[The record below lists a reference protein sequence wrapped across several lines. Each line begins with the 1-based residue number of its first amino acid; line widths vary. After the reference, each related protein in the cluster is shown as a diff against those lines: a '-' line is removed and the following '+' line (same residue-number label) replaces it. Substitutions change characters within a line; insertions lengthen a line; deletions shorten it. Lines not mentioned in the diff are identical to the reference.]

1 MGKLRVLVVEDEP
14 IVAMD
19 IQHRLRK
26 LGYAVVRVVP
36 SGEDAVA
43 AARELS
49 PDLMLM
55 DIMLEGRMDGIETAA
70 TIRETQDVPVI
81 YLTAYADE
89 KTLQRAKITEPLGYI
104 IKPFE
109 DREIHSIIEIA
120 RYKHEAERRKREH
133 EQWMKAALQS
143 IGDGLITTDRQGR
156 ITYVNGAAEV
166 MTGTA
171 RTVALGMGLDE
182 VFHVAEEDTPD
193 RVEDLVAQVVENC
206 HVVGLD
212 SAWLMLAGGKRLPVE
227 VYATPILDHRRAVDG
242 VAVAFS
248 DISGRKRSME
258 ALQNS
263 VVQMRR
269 TLEQTVAALAATAE
283 KRDPYT
289 AGHQQRVAALA
300 AALAGKLGLN
310 GDKVD
315 GLRVACLLHDL
326 GKISIPAE
334 ILAKPGR
341 LTDLE
346 FTIMKTHPGAGY
358 DILKG
363 VSFPWPVAETVLQHH
378 ERLDGSGYPNGLS
391 GADILPEARI
401 LGVADVVE
409 AMSSHRPYRA
419 ALGVRKALGEIA
431 ARRGTVYDPDVADAC
446 RELFEKDGFTLD

>member
-1 MGKLRVLVVEDEP
+1 MGKLRILVVEDES

-26 LGYAVVRVVP
+26 LGYAVVRVAP
-36 SGEDAVA
+36 SGEEALA
-43 AARELS
+43 AARELA
-49 PDLMLM
+49 PDLVLM

-70 TIRETQDVPVI
+70 AIREAQDVPVI

-89 KTLQRAKITEPLGYI
+89 KTLARAKITEPFGYI

-109 DREIHSIIEIA
+109 DREIHSSIEIA
-120 RYKHEAERRKREH
+120 RYKHEAELRKREN

-143 IGDGLITTDRQGR
+143 IGDGLITTDRKGR
-156 ITYVNGAAEV
+156 VTYVNGAAEV
-166 MTGTA
+166 MTGA
-171 RTVALGMGLDE
+171 SRAVALGMGLDE
-182 VFHVAEEDTPD
+182 VFRIADEDTPD
-193 RVEDLVAQVVENC
+193 LLEDLVGQVVADC

-212 SAWLMLAGGKRLPVE
+212 SAWLMLAGDKRLPVE
-227 VYATPILDHRRAVDG
+227 VYATPILDHRQGVDG

-258 ALQNS
+258 ALKNS
-263 VVQMRR
+263 VDQMRR
-269 TLEQTVAALAATAE
+269 TMEQTVAALAATAE

-300 AALAGKLGLN
+300 EALARKLGVN
-310 GDKVD
+310 GDRRD

-334 ILAKPGR
+334 ILAKPAR
-341 LTDLE
+341 LTDIE
-346 FTIMKTHPGAGY
+346 FSIMKTHPEAAY

-363 VSFPWPVAETVLQHH
+363 VSFPWPVADMVLQHH
-378 ERLDGSGYPNGLS
+378 ERLDGSGYPGGLT

-401 LGVADVVE
+401 LAVADVVE

-419 ALGVRKALGEIA
+419 ALGLAKALGEIA
-431 ARRGTVYDPDVADAC
+431 SRRGTAYDAEVVDAC
-446 RELFEKDGFTLD
+446 VDLFEKDGFTLE

>member
-1 MGKLRVLVVEDEP
+1 MGKLRILVVEDES

-26 LGYAVVRVVP
+26 LGYAVVRVAP
-36 SGEDAVA
+36 SGEEALA
-43 AARELS
+43 AARELT
-49 PDLMLM
+49 PDLVLM
-55 DIMLEGRMDGIETAA
+55 DIMLDGRMDGIETAA
-70 TIRETQDVPVI
+70 AIRETQDVPII

-89 KTLQRAKITEPLGYI
+89 KTLARAKITEPFGYI

-109 DREIHSIIEIA
+109 DREIHSSIEMA

-143 IGDGLITTDRQGR
+143 IGDGLITTDRRGR
-156 ITYVNGAAEV
+156 VTYVNGAAEV
-166 MTGTA
+166 MTGVSRA
-171 RTVALGMGLDE
+171 VALGMGLDE
-182 VFHVAEEDTPD
+182 VFRIADEDTPD
-193 RVEDLVAQVVENC
+193 RLEDLVGQVAEDC

-212 SAWLMLAGGKRLPVE
+212 SAWLLLAGDKRLPVE
-227 VYATPILDHRRAVDG
+227 VYATPILGHRRGVDG
-242 VAVAFS
+242 VAVAFA

-258 ALQNS
+258 ALKNS
-263 VVQMRR
+263 VAQMR
-269 TLEQTVAALAATAE
+269 TTMEQTVAALAATAE

-300 AALAGKLGLN
+300 EALAGKLGVN
-310 GDKVD
+310 GDRRD

-334 ILAKPGR
+334 ILAKPAR
-341 LTDLE
+341 LTDIE
-346 FTIMKTHPGAGY
+346 FSIMKTHPEAAY

-363 VSFPWPVAETVLQHH
+363 VSFPWPVADMVLQHH
-378 ERLDGSGYPNGLS
+378 ERLDGSGYPGGLT

-401 LGVADVVE
+401 LAVADVVE

-419 ALGVRKALGEIA
+419 ALGLAKALGEIA
-431 ARRGTVYDPDVADAC
+431 SRRGTAYDAEVVDAC
-446 RELFEKDGFTLD
+446 VELFEKDGFILE

>member
-1 MGKLRVLVVEDEP
+1 MGKLRILVVEDEP

-36 SGEDAVA
+36 SGEEAVE
-43 AARELS
+43 AARELA

-55 DIMLEGRMDGIETAA
+55 DIMLEGRMDGIETAGA
-70 TIRETQDVPVI
+70 IREERDVPVI

-89 KTLQRAKITEPLGYI
+89 KTLARAKITEPFGYI

-109 DREIHSIIEIA
+109 DREIHSSIEMA
-120 RYKHEAERRKREH
+120 RYKYEAERRKREH

-143 IGDGLITTDRQGR
+143 IGDGLITTDRKGR
-156 ITYVNGAAEV
+156 ITYANGAAEV

-171 RTVALGMGLDE
+171 QSVALGMGLDE
-182 VFHVAEEDTPD
+182 VFRIADEDTPD
-193 RVEDLVAQVVENC
+193 LMEDLVGQVVDAG

-212 SAWLMLAGGKRLPVE
+212 SAWLLLTGDKRLPVE
-227 VYATPILDHRRAVDG
+227 VYATPILDHRQRVDG

-258 ALQNS
+258 ELRRS
-263 VVQMRR
+263 VDQMRR

-300 AALAGKLGLN
+300 GALAQKLGLN
-310 GDKVD
+310 GDRLD
-315 GLRVACLLHDL
+315 GLRVAGLLHDL

-334 ILAKPGR
+334 ILAKPAR
-341 LTDLE
+341 LTDIE
-346 FTIMKTHPGAGY
+346 FSIMKTHPEAGF

-363 VSFPWPVAETVLQHH
+363 VAFPWPVAQMVLQHH
-378 ERLDGSGYPNGLS
+378 ERLDGSGYPGGLA
-391 GADILPEARI
+391 GEDILPEARI
-401 LGVADVVE
+401 LAVADVVE

-419 ALGVRKALGEIA
+419 ALGLRKALDEIS
-431 ARRGTVYDPDVADAC
+431 ARRGTAYDPEVVDAC
-446 RELFEKDGFTLD
+446 LELFEKDGFSLE

>member
-1 MGKLRVLVVEDEP
+1 MGKLRILVVEDES

-36 SGEDAVA
+36 SGEEAMD
-43 AARELS
+43 AARELT
-49 PDLMLM
+49 PDLVLM
-55 DIMLEGRMDGIETAA
+55 DIMLEGAMDGIETAA
-70 TIRETQDVPVI
+70 AIRDAQDVPVI

-89 KTLQRAKITEPLGYI
+89 KTLARAKITEPFGYI

-109 DREIHSIIEIA
+109 DREIHSSIEMA
-120 RYKHEAERRKREH
+120 RYKHEAEHRKREQD
-133 EQWMKAALQS
+133 QWMKATLQS
-143 IGDGLITTDRQGR
+143 IGDGLITTDRKGR

-166 MTGTA
+166 MTGTPGP
-171 RTVALGMGLDE
+171 VALGMALAE
-182 VFHVAEEDTPD
+182 VFRIADEDSPD
-193 RVEDLVAQVVENC
+193 ADEDLVAQVVGAG

-212 SAWLMLAGGKRLPVE
+212 SAWLHLAGAKKLPVE
-227 VYATPILDHRRAVDG
+227 VYATPILDHRRRVDG

-258 ALQNS
+258 ALKSS
-263 VVQMRR
+263 VEQMRR
-269 TLEQTVAALAATAE
+269 TVEQTVAALAATAE

-300 AALAGKLGLN
+300 CAMAAKLGLN
-310 GDKVD
+310 GDRRD
-315 GLRVACLLHDL
+315 GLRVAGLLHDL

-334 ILAKPGR
+334 ILAKPAR
-341 LTDLE
+341 LTDIE
-346 FTIMKTHPGAGY
+346 FSIMKTHPQAAY

-363 VSFPWPVAETVLQHH
+363 VTFPWPVAEMVLQHH
-378 ERLDGSGYPNGLS
+378 ERLDGSGYPGGLT

-401 LGVADVVE
+401 LAVADVVE

-419 ALGVRKALGEIA
+419 ALGLKKALAEVT
-431 ARRGTVYDPDVADAC
+431 ARRGTAYDPEAVDAC
-446 RELFEKDGFTLD
+446 RELFEKDGFSLE